1 MTDRRRKA
9 PVLPVYATVAALF
22 VATVGF
28 LGTRVTDGRDPRLG
42 GPRTAPAAHI
52 TVRRVIVSRHLV
64 ELGRPTRSGHDER
77 YATVSDWHA
86 ARPRGGAP
94 LTTLASP

>member
-1 MTDRRRKA
+1 MTDRRRK
-9 PVLPVYATVAALF
+9 PRSLPVYAAVVALF
-22 VATVGF
+22 AATLGF
-28 LGTRVTDGRDPRLG
+28 LGTRIADGHDPRLG
-42 GPRTAPAAHI
+42 RPRTAPAAHI
-52 TVRRVIVSRHLV
+52 TVRRVIVTRHLV

-86 ARPRGGAP
+86 ARPRVQPP